1 MKKLLFSAI
10 VLSLFLVTSC
20 DLFEDLTEDDK
31 DLGGET
37 SIPLNQVGNTFSTMG
52 SVDGKF
58 MDVNSSMTITQNDDG
73 VVKIA
78 VVADLMNFPELKKFN
93 DLIPSVYKDAQGRL
107 NTELKYK
114 ITSEGIQ
121 DYANLDSEPFTMVKY
136 DCKVG
141 DTYKLTKTDGKT
153 ITRTVTEKSTED
165 DYSWGWLMIKTI
177 TVEQDSRIPGISKIV
192 YRFNHKFGLVSA
204 EVVAEDG
211 SKVSSQFYPA
221 NY

>member
-1 MKKLLFSAI
+1 
-10 VLSLFLVTSC
+10 
-20 DLFEDLTEDDK
+20 
-31 DLGGET
+31 
-37 SIPLNQVGNTFSTMG
+37 MG

-93 DLIPSVYKDAQGRL
+93 DLIPSVYKDSQGRL